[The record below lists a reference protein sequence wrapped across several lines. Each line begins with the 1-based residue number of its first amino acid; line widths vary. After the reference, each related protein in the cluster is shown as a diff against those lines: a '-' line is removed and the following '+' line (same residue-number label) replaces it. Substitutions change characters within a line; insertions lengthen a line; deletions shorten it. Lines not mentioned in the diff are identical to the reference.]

1 MEDLQIL
8 LFFRFYNDSTL
19 NHRNYDK
26 QQLCLASLKS
36 SYYLPKKKKR
46 QMTFFCV
53 QNRQNP
59 FKFSYILSIDKKVC
73 MCNVVVKGL
82 FNSPLMHLH

>member
-1 MEDLQIL
+1 MTINNNCVWPLSKVPITCQ
-8 LFFRFYNDSTL
+8 
-19 NHRNYDK
+19 
-26 QQLCLASLKS
+26 
-36 SYYLPKKKKR
+36 KKEK
-46 QMTFFCV
+46 TDDFFCV